1 MRERLYDLLVEL
13 KTPGEWGHI
22 KSQIGMFSFTG
33 SMSFSPSHTALLGRE
48 GEMRVGGART
58 AERGE
63 SQSSALMVQ

>member
-33 SMSFSPSHTALLGRE
+33 SMSLSPSHTALLGRE
-48 GEMRVGGART
+48 GEMRGGGARA

-63 SQSSALMVQ
+63 SQS